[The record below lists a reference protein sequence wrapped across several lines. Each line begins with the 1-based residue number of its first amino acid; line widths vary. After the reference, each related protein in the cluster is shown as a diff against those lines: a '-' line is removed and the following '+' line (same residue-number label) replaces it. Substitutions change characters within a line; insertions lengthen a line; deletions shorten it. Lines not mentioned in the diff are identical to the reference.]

1 MIAALQRDE
10 VLLADIRSRRGAPG
24 VDLWWLGQ
32 SGYLL
37 RAGDKHVL
45 IDPYLSDSLTRK
57 YAGTDKP
64 HVRMSERVIDPERL
78 DFIDIVTASHA
89 HTDHLD
95 PETLAPLFRVNGG
108 LRFVVPAAIA
118 GLAAERA
125 GVEADAPIGLDAGAS
140 VDVDGIRI
148 HAIPAAHNRL
158 DRDALGRHL
167 YLGYIIDAF
176 GSRIYHSGDTL
187 WYPGM
192 EEGLR
197 SFRVDV
203 ALLPINGNRPERRVA
218 GNLDAAEAVG
228 LAAAIGAGLTIP
240 CHYDMFTFNTADVG
254 EFSLAASRV
263 GIGHRVLGLGE
274 GIRLSGGEMVG
285 LVGKN

>member
-1 MIAALQRDE
+1 MIAAVQKDE
-10 VLLADIRSRRGAPG
+10 VLLADIRSRRGASG

-37 RAGDKHVL
+37 RAADRHVL

-64 HVRMSERVIDPERL
+64 HVRMSERVIDPARL

-95 PETLAPLFRVNGG
+95 PDTLGPLFRVNAG
-108 LRFVVPAAIA
+108 LRFVVPASIA
-118 GLAAERA
+118 ALAAERA
-125 GVEADAPIGLDAGAS
+125 GMAADVPIGLDAGAS
-140 VDVDGIRI
+140 VEIDGITI
-148 HAIPAAHNRL
+148 HAIPAAHNQL
-158 DRDALGRHL
+158 DRDASGRHL
-167 YLGYIIDAF
+167 YLGYVIYAF
-176 GSRIYHSGDTL
+176 GLRIFHSGDTL

-192 EEGLR
+192 EDVLR
-197 SFRVDV
+197 PFRVDV

-228 LAAAIGAGLTIP
+228 LASAIGAGLTIP
-240 CHYDMFTFNTADVG
+240 CHYDMFTFNTAD
-254 EFSLAASRV
+254 AADFVRV
-263 GIGHRVLGLGE
+263 ALRAGIGHRVLGLGE
-274 GIRLSGGEMVG
+274 GIRLSGG
-285 LVGKN
+285 

>member
-1 MIAALQRDE
+1 MIAAVQKDE
-10 VLLADIRSRRGAPG
+10 VLLADIRSRRGASG

-37 RAGDKHVL
+37 RAADRHVL

-64 HVRMSERVIDPERL
+64 HVRMSERVIDPARL

-95 PETLAPLFRVNGG
+95 PDTLGPLFRVNAG
-108 LRFVVPAAIA
+108 LRFVVPASIA
-118 GLAAERA
+118 ALAAERA
-125 GVEADAPIGLDAGAS
+125 GMAADVPIGLDAGAS
-140 VDVDGIRI
+140 VEIDGITI
-148 HAIPAAHNRL
+148 HAIPAAHNQL
-158 DRDALGRHL
+158 DRDASGRHL
-167 YLGYIIDAF
+167 YLGYVIYAF
-176 GSRIYHSGDTL
+176 GLRIFHSGDTL

-192 EEGLR
+192 EDVLR
-197 SFRVDV
+197 PFRVDV

-240 CHYDMFTFNTADVG
+240 CHYDMFTFNTAD
-254 EFSLAASRV
+254 AADFVRV
-263 GIGHRVLGLGE
+263 ALRAGIGHRVLGLGE
-274 GIRLSGGEMVG
+274 GIRLSGG
-285 LVGKN
+285 

>member
-1 MIAALQRDE
+1 MIAAVQKDE
-10 VLLADIRSRRGAPG
+10 VLLADIRSRRGASG

-37 RAGDKHVL
+37 RAADRHML

-64 HVRMSERVIDPERL
+64 HVRMSERVIDPVRL

-95 PETLAPLFRVNGG
+95 PDTLGPLFRVNGG
-108 LRFVVPAAIA
+108 LRFVVPASIA
-118 GLAAERA
+118 ALAAERA
-125 GVEADAPIGLDAGAS
+125 GIAADVPIGLDAGAS
-140 VDVDGIRI
+140 VEIDGITI
-148 HAIPAAHNRL
+148 HAIPAAHNQL
-158 DRDALGRHL
+158 DRDASGRHL
-167 YLGYIIDAF
+167 YLGYVINAF
-176 GSRIYHSGDTL
+176 GLRIFHSGDTL

-192 EEGLR
+192 EDWLR
-197 SFRVDV
+197 PFRVDV

-228 LAAAIGAGLTIP
+228 LASAIGAGLTIP

-254 EFSLAASRV
+254 AFERAAERV
-263 GIGHRVLGLGE
+263 GIGYRVLGLGE
-274 GIRLSGGEMVG
+274 GIRLSGG
-285 LVGKN
+285 